1 MSNMNGKYMT
11 VSKRT
16 STYIA
21 TIPMK
26 NIEQVIEVK
35 KTLEQ
40 IFGWVVLRGRNSD
53 RKKVLGDGY
62 RRGTQNDI
70 PWRKAERIDIYL
82 HPKNPNYESAG
93 KGKGI
98 QRQNLRTFNVG
109 AMMLGM
115 QGRGFYD
122 AYLQT
127 LSEKGKRNPK
137 FLRKMMLE
145 KYQDKSYKLQKGDW
159 GYVTQSILDFVE
171 QKGRATFTEMKTY
184 YDVVLRGKSQMENG
198 GSFIHH
204 LQSLVK
210 IVNVYNRRC
219 KRLLVKDMND
229 GKYFVS
235 KF

>member
-1 MSNMNGKYMT
+1 MNIM
-11 VSKRT
+11 KRT

-40 IFGWVVLRGRNSD
+40 IFGWVVLRGRHSD
-53 RKKVLGDGY
+53 RQKVLGNRY

-82 HPKNPNYESAG
+82 HPENPNYKSAG

-98 QRQNLRTFNVG
+98 HRQNLQTFNVG
-109 AMMLGM
+109 ALYLGK
-115 QGRGFYD
+115 QGLGFYD
-122 AYLQT
+122 EHISKLAVKAKNN
-127 LSEKGKRNPK
+127 EKKQRK
-137 FLRKMMLE
+137 LRLE
-145 KYQDKSYKLQKGDW
+145 KYRNKARKLEKGDW
-159 GYVTQSILDFVE
+159 GYITQSLLDFVE
-171 QKGRATFTEMKTY
+171 QKGTATFTEMKTY
-184 YDVVLRGKSQMENG
+184 YDVVLRGKPKIEIG

-204 LQSLVK
+204 LQAIVK
-210 IVNVYNRRC
+210 VKNAFNRRC
-219 KRLLVKDMND
+219 KRLLVKDDNN
-229 GKYFVS
+229 KRYYVT